1 MNMKQ
6 RAFLPTVPF
15 IFMLTVLLVPVMHGV
30 VHAQLNTVTAVQFGV
45 DTASIVTD
53 AANPKFNTYTLGAP
67 ERLVVD
73 VADVTPAFPERSY
86 ALNSGFSEVRIGLY
100 ADKTR
105 FVFDASGEVLPDAEV
120 YVDGREIV
128 VDWSGTKSSAN
139 DEKTG
144 ISSATGTTLVS
155 DQSSYTPQPGAPAV
169 AKALDFRIAGDES
182 VLKAEF
188 SGDTEQLK
196 LIQPRSKGDI
206 IRFGVAH
213 AAIPRSL
220 RRVIDASV
228 FPSSVLQIT
237 PYSTIIDGVRNVM
250 FAVQLKGDVEY
261 SAALNGDTLEFR
273 CANGAFADVPP
284 EDIQAVIDISEAD
297 PVAEDEE
304 GSQSKAADKTRAM
317 EDPYA
322 LQDDPSVGEVLE
334 LLSGSEETE
343 NADYLEEP
351 VKIYTGEP
359 VSLVFDDADIRKV
372 MRLISEISDLN
383 LIVSEDV
390 QGNISLR
397 LQDVPWDQALD
408 LILEIQELGMIKKGN
423 VARVLPLKKIQEMET
438 ERLRAKQEV
447 KRLEETVTEIFAI
460 NYKDAES
467 FEGVIDDILSDQGE
481 VQVIEGSKKIMVNDI
496 PSKLDEIRAV
506 LKELD
511 EPVKQVMIEARI
523 VEANTSDGLDLGVN
537 WGFTYNNDA
546 SRNIDD
552 GKLGDPTDGLG
563 LSGLAKSALGLGG
576 AFLLPNDVGT
586 AGLGGSMTFGR
597 TGYDTTVLD
606 LRISALEASG
616 NGRVVSSPKVMAL
629 DGETALIE
637 QGTSIPYQSV
647 SDQGTTTEF
656 EDATLS
662 LEVTPE
668 VNPDN
673 TIIMEILASN
683 STVGNTVSTG
693 AGSAPSIDTK
703 EAETK
708 LLLKNGETTV
718 IGGIYVEND
727 LNSESGTPFLKDI
740 PLLGHLF
747 KSRNKSNTRSELLIF
762 ITPRIV
768 E

>member
-1 MNMKQ
+1 
-6 RAFLPTVPF
+6 
-15 IFMLTVLLVPVMHGV
+15 
-30 VHAQLNTVTAVQFGV
+30 
-45 DTASIVTD
+45 
-53 AANPKFNTYTLGAP
+53 
-67 ERLVVD
+67 
-73 VADVTPAFPERSY
+73 
-86 ALNSGFSEVRIGLY
+86 
-100 ADKTR
+100 
-105 FVFDASGEVLPDAEV
+105 
-120 YVDGREIV
+120 
-128 VDWSGTKSSAN
+128 
-139 DEKTG
+139 
-144 ISSATGTTLVS
+144 
-155 DQSSYTPQPGAPAV
+155 
-169 AKALDFRIAGDES
+169 
-182 VLKAEF
+182 
-188 SGDTEQLK
+188 
-196 LIQPRSKGDI
+196 
-206 IRFGVAH
+206 
-213 AAIPRSL
+213 
-220 RRVIDASV
+220 
-228 FPSSVLQIT
+228 
-237 PYSTIIDGVRNVM
+237 
-250 FAVQLKGDVEY
+250 
-261 SAALNGDTLEFR
+261 
-273 CANGAFADVPP
+273 
-284 EDIQAVIDISEAD
+284 
-297 PVAEDEE
+297 
-304 GSQSKAADKTRAM
+304 
-317 EDPYA
+317 
-322 LQDDPSVGEVLE
+322 
-334 LLSGSEETE
+334 
-343 NADYLEEP
+343 
-351 VKIYTGEP
+351 
-359 VSLVFDDADIRKV
+359 
-372 MRLISEISDLN
+372 
-383 LIVSEDV
+383 
-390 QGNISLR
+390 
-397 LQDVPWDQALD
+397 
-408 LILEIQELGMIKKGN
+408 
-423 VARVLPLKKIQEMET
+423 
-438 ERLRAKQEV
+438 
-447 KRLEETVTEIFAI
+447 
-460 NYKDAES
+460 
-467 FEGVIDDILSDQGE
+467 VIDDILSDQGE

>member
-1 MNMKQ
+1 MF
-6 RAFLPTVPF
+6 AL
-15 IFMLTVLLVPVMHGV
+15 LTLTGLQSSA
-30 VHAQLNTVTAVQFGV
+30 HAQMNAVTDLQFGV

-53 AANPKFNTYTLGAP
+53 AEDPEFNTYTLGAP

-73 VADVTPAFPERSY
+73 VANVAPAFPERSY
-86 ALNSGFSEVRIGLY
+86 DLNSGFSNVRVGIY

-105 FVFDASGEVLPDAEV
+105 FVFDASDAQLPDVNV
-120 YVDGREIV
+120 YVDGSEIV
-128 VDWSGTKSSAN
+128 VDWSGDKDTTEVDDVATTTS
-139 DEKTG
+139 
-144 ISSATGTTLVS
+144 TGTTLVS
-155 DQSSYTPQPGAPAV
+155 AQKSYSPQPGAPAV
-169 AKALDFRIAGDES
+169 ATELNFNLVGSQSVFDADFG
-182 VLKAEF
+182 
-188 SGDTEQLK
+188 GDTTQLE
-196 LIQPRSKGDI
+196 LIQPRTKGDI
-206 IRFGVAH
+206 IRFGVAN

-237 PYSTIIDGVRNVM
+237 PYSTIIDGTRNVM

-261 SAALNGDTLEFR
+261 SVRLNGSTLEFN
-273 CANGAFADVPP
+273 CANAEFADTPA
-284 EDIQAVIDISEAD
+284 EDMQVAIDVREAD
-297 PVAEDEE
+297 IDNTTQ
-304 GSQSKAADKTRAM
+304 GSQTADLYPEGT
-317 EDPYA
+317 DPT
-322 LQDDPSVGEVLE
+322 VGEVLE
-334 LLSGSEETE
+334 SLSASSEE
-343 NADYLEEP
+343 DSSDIYEEP
-351 VKIYTGEP
+351 VKVYTGEP

-372 MRLISEISDLN
+372 LRLISEISDIN
-383 LIVSEDV
+383 LIVAEEV
-390 QGNISLR
+390 QGSISLR

-408 LILEIQELGMIKKGN
+408 LILEIQELGMIEKGN
-423 VARVLPLKKIQEMET
+423 VARVLPLKKIQAMET

-447 KRLEETVTEIFAI
+447 KRLEETRTEIFAI
-460 NYKDAES
+460 NYKDADS
-467 FEGVIDDILSDQGE
+467 FEDVIDDVLSDQGE

-496 PSKLDEIRAV
+496 PSKLDEVRAL

-546 SRNIDD
+546 SNRDSA
-552 GKLGDPTDGLG
+552 GELGNPSAGVG
-563 LSGLAKSALGLGG
+563 LSNLAESALGLGG
-576 AFLLPNDVGT
+576 AFLLPSTVGT

-597 TGYDTTVLD
+597 SDYDSTILD

-668 VNPDN
+668 INPDN

-683 STVGNTVSTG
+683 STVGNTVATG
-693 AGSAPSIDTK
+693 AGSAPAIDTK

-718 IGGIYVEND
+718 IGGIYVENE
-727 LNSESGTPFLKDI
+727 LNSETGTPLLKDI